1 MITVGQAFDQFLRG
15 LELTAAQGAEATRQQ
30 TVVRTKLG
38 THLGG
43 VTSAFL
49 SGSYGRSTAI
59 RPLNDIDLFVIL
71 DEATHGALR
80 KSKPEACLELVQRAL
95 VEAYRGKTLPRIQGR
110 SVNIEFTGT
119 GIAFDVVPAFA
130 VASGGYIIP
139 DRELKNWIQTNP
151 KQHEAAGIA
160 ANERAGNKLNLLIKA
175 AKHWNNR
182 NDKPLRSF
190 HLEVMSYSAFSQA
203 PTTYAEGL
211 AKLFTHLASAVMVAC
226 PVPSSAGPNIDAGM
240 TTADRT
246 GIQSKL
252 RKAAEAADRA
262 LVFER
267 SQQIEKANAEWR
279 GLMGAEYP

>member
-15 LELTAAQGAEATRQQ
+15 LELTAGQGAEATRQQ
-30 TVVRTKLG
+30 TVVRDNLR
-38 THLGG
+38 THLLGIKD
-43 VTSAFL
+43 AFL

-71 DEATHGALR
+71 DEATHRALR
-80 KSKPEACLELVQRAL
+80 ASPPETCLKLIQSTLVSAYPGKP
-95 VEAYRGKTLPRIQGR
+95 LPRIQGR
-110 SVNIEFTGT
+110 SVNIDFSGT

-130 VASGGYIIP
+130 VASGGYVIP
-139 DRELKNWIQTNP
+139 DRERQNWIQTNP
-151 KQHEAAGIA
+151 EQHKAAGIA

-211 AKLFTHLASAVMVAC
+211 AKLFTHLAAAVLKSC
-226 PVPSSAGPNIDAGM
+226 PVPSSAGPNIDASM
-240 TTADRT
+240 PPEERSAA
-246 GIQSKL
+246 QKKL
-252 RKAAEAADRA
+252 LAAAEAAGRA
-262 LVFER
+262 LAFER
-267 SQQIEKANAEWR
+267 NQQIEKANAEWR
-279 GLMGAEYP
+279 GLLGPEYP